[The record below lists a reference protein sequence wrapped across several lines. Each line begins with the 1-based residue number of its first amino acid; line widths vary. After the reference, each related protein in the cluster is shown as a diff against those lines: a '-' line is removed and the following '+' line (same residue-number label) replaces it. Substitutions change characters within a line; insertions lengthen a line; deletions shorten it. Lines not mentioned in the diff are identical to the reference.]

1 MKWVWVVMGI
11 LAVLAVGVMIFTR
24 ENSKD
29 DSLRKARAAKKR
41 KREEYL
47 RSLELHNIQPN

>member
-1 MKWVWVVMGI
+1 MKWIWVVMGI

-47 RSLELHNIQPN
+47 RSLELDNIQPN